1 MIDNTNLA
9 ETHVPKLKA
18 VPLREKELCLFK
30 NRVSD
35 LLSRCLF
42 YIVPVSNKKEKMLT
56 QTLLLFGHRN
66 EKDVFFCSVLKLEP
80 VKGEL
85 G

>member
-1 MIDNTNLA
+1 MSQSSKPC
-9 ETHVPKLKA
+9 HS
-18 VPLREKELCLFK
+18 EKKSFACSRIEYLIYYRGVYFISYLCQIRK
-30 NRVSD
+30 
-35 LLSRCLF
+35 
-42 YIVPVSNKKEKMLT
+42 KMLT

-66 EKDVFFCSVLKLEP
+66 EKDVFFCSVLNLEP